1 MAISLLS
8 PVSDIYRR
16 DVSVDDNNL
25 VTPTHADCLV
35 AGEWVVLNASGEAD
49 IDARAANSA
58 LAFQVFTEK
67 GDYSAQ
73 ALGKVTLLNSF
84 DYIAETDQYT
94 GSPSA
99 GDYLAINSDG
109 VLAVHTAVDW
119 SGSLT
124 SGTAAAM
131 EVVVAVALQAP
142 SGGLLKYQRISP
154 FRH

>member
-25 VTPTHADCLV
+25 VDPTHSDCLV
-35 AGEWVVLNASGEAD
+35 AGEWVALDADGKATISDDALSSG
-49 IDARAANSA
+49 ARSSTIPTV
-58 LAFQVFTEK
+58 FQVFTEK

-94 GSPSA
+94 GSIAA
-99 GDYLAINSDG
+99 GAYLAINSDG
-109 VLAVHTAVDW
+109 VLISTTTTGH
-119 SGSLT
+119 
-124 SGTAAAM
+124 
-131 EVVVAVALQAP
+131 VAVAIALQAP
-142 SGGLLKYQRISP
+142 AGGLLKYQRISP
-154 FRH
+154 MQLN